1 MKLGMLKNAIH
12 RYVSMYVHMCVHS
25 PYINTQTYDMTRG
38 LH

>member
-1 MKLGMLKNAIH
+1 MLKNAIH

-25 PYINTQTYDMTRG
+25 SYINTQTYDMTRG